1 MALLDKKGYG
11 QVEPNHL
18 AGQKSGMIFA
28 QLPVKKEI
36 TTVQNGMFM
45 KYDVAAGEINLNGNG
60 EYMLVYSEV
69 KLYDPRETHKDFA
82 LTKAQSVD
90 GKIYPRLIG
99 TFPGDIITTNLVDV
113 TTAKG
118 SLAKKFLQVDSNTGI
133 LKEVQDSAAKA
144 ELALWQVIKETTM
157 PDGQYALKI
166 VKVRN

>member
-45 KYDVAAGEINLNGNG
+45 KYDVAAGEINLDGNG

-69 KLYDPRETHKDFA
+69 KLYDPRETHKDFV
-82 LTKAQSVD
+82 LTKDQSVD

-133 LKEVQDSAAKA
+133 LKEVTSSAS
-144 ELALWQVIKETTM
+144 EDLALWQVIKETTM

>member
-1 MALLDKKGYG
+1 MALLEKKGYG

-28 QLPVKKEI
+28 QLPVANGI
-36 TTVQNGMFM
+36 DTVQNGMFM
-45 KYDVAAGEINLNGNG
+45 KYDLGAGEINLDGNG

-69 KLYDPRETHKDFA
+69 KLYDPRETYKDFV
-82 LTKAQSVD
+82 LTKDQSVD

-99 TFPGDIITTNLVDV
+99 TFPGDIITTNLVDME
-113 TTAKG
+113 TAKG
-118 SLAKKFLQVDSNTGI
+118 TRAKKFLQVDSGTGI
-133 LKEVQDSAAKA
+133 LKEVEFGSAEAG
-144 ELALWQVIKETTM
+144 LALWQVIKETTM

>member
-1 MALLDKKGYG
+1 MALLEKKGYG

-28 QLPVKKEI
+28 QLPVKKGI
-36 TTVQNGMFM
+36 DTVQNGMFM
-45 KYDVAAGEINLNGNG
+45 KYDVAAGEINLDGNG

-69 KLYDPRETHKDFA
+69 KLYDPRETHKDFV
-82 LTKAQSVD
+82 LTKDQSVD

-133 LKEVQDSAAKA
+133 LKEVSDSPS
-144 ELALWQVIKETTM
+144 EDLALWQVIKETTM

-166 VKVRN
+166 AKVRN

>member
-28 QLPVKKEI
+28 QLPVANGI
-36 TTVQNGMFM
+36 DTVQNGMFM

-69 KLYDPRETHKDFA
+69 KLYDPRETYKDFV
-82 LTKAQSVD
+82 LTKDQSVD

-99 TFPGDIITTNLVDV
+99 TFPGDIITTNLVDME
-113 TTAKG
+113 TAKG
-118 SLAKKFLQVDSNTGI
+118 TRAKKFLQVDSTTGI
-133 LKEVQDSAAKA
+133 LKEASVPED
-144 ELALWQVIKETTM
+144 ELALWQVVKETTM

>member
-1 MALLDKKGYG
+1 MALLEKKGYG

-45 KYDVAAGEINLNGNG
+45 KYDVAAGEINLDGNG

-69 KLYDPRETHKDFA
+69 KLYDPRETYKDFV
-82 LTKAQSVD
+82 LTKDQSVD

-118 SLAKKFLQVDSNTGI
+118 SLAKKFLQVDSTTGI
-133 LKEVQDSAAKA
+133 LKETSSAD
-144 ELALWQVIKETTM
+144 EDLALWQVVKETTM

>member
-1 MALLDKKGYG
+1 MALLDKKAYG
-11 QVEPNHL
+11 QVEPNNL
-18 AGQKSGMIFA
+18 AGKKSGMIFA
-28 QLPVKKEI
+28 QLPVANSI
-36 TTVQNGMFM
+36 DTVQNGMFM

-69 KLYDPRETHKDFA
+69 QLSDPRETHKDFA

-133 LKEVQDSAAKA
+133 LKEVTSSADEK
-144 ELALWQVIKETTM
+144 LALWQVVKETTM

>member
-1 MALLDKKGYG
+1 MALLEKKGYG

-28 QLPVKKEI
+28 QLPVANSI
-36 TTVQNGMFM
+36 DTVQNGMFM
-45 KYDVAAGEINLNGNG
+45 KYDLGAGEINLDGNG

-69 KLYDPRETHKDFA
+69 KLYDPRETYKDFA
-82 LTKAQSVD
+82 LTKAQSAD
-90 GKIYPRLIG
+90 GKIYPRLFG

-118 SLAKKFLQVDSNTGI
+118 SRAKKFLQVDSATGI
-133 LKEVQDSAAKA
+133 LKEVESPVE
-144 ELALWQVIKETTM
+144 ELALWQIIKETTM

-166 VKVRN
+166 AKVRN

>member
-28 QLPVKKEI
+28 QLPVANSI
-36 TTVQNGMFM
+36 DTVQNGMFM

-99 TFPGDIITTNLVDV
+99 TFPGDIITTNLVDM

-118 SLAKKFLQVDSNTGI
+118 TRAKKLLQVDSTTGF
-133 LKEVQDSAAKA
+133 LKEVTSSAS
-144 ELALWQVIKETTM
+144 EDLALWQVVKETTM

>member
-1 MALLDKKGYG
+1 MALLEKKGYG

-69 KLYDPRETHKDFA
+69 KLYDPRETYKDFV
-82 LTKAQSVD
+82 LTKDQSVD

-118 SLAKKFLQVDSNTGI
+118 SLAKKFLQVDSTTGF
-133 LKEVQDSAAKA
+133 LKEVTSSAS
-144 ELALWQVIKETTM
+144 EDLALWQVVKETTM

>member
-45 KYDVAAGEINLNGNG
+45 KYDVAAGEINLDGNG

-69 KLYDPRETHKDFA
+69 KLYDPRETYKDFV
-82 LTKAQSVD
+82 LTKDQSVD

-133 LKEVQDSAAKA
+133 LKEVTSSAS
-144 ELALWQVIKETTM
+144 EDLALWQVVKETTM

>member
-1 MALLDKKGYG
+1 MALLEKKGYG

-45 KYDVAAGEINLNGNG
+45 KYDVAAGEINLDGNG

-69 KLYDPRETHKDFA
+69 KLYDPRETYKDFV
-82 LTKAQSVD
+82 LTKDQSVD

-133 LKEVQDSAAKA
+133 LKEVTSSA
-144 ELALWQVIKETTM
+144 EEDLALWQVVKETTM

>member
-1 MALLDKKGYG
+1 MALLEKKGYG

-118 SLAKKFLQVDSNTGI
+118 SLAKKFLQVDSTTGF
-133 LKEVQDSAAKA
+133 LKEVTSSAS
-144 ELALWQVIKETTM
+144 EDLALWQVVKETTM

>member
-1 MALLDKKGYG
+1 MALLGKKGYG

-28 QLPVKKEI
+28 QLPVANSI
-36 TTVQNGMFM
+36 DTVQNGMFM
-45 KYDVAAGEINLNGNG
+45 KYDVAAGEINLDGNG

-69 KLYDPRETHKDFA
+69 KLYDPRETYKDFV
-82 LTKAQSVD
+82 LTKDQSVD

-118 SLAKKFLQVDSNTGI
+118 SLAKKFLQVDSTTGF
-133 LKEVQDSAAKA
+133 LKEVTSSADEK
-144 ELALWQVIKETTM
+144 LALWQVVKETTM

>member
-1 MALLDKKGYG
+1 MALLEKKGYG

-69 KLYDPRETHKDFA
+69 KLYDPRETYKDFV
-82 LTKAQSVD
+82 LTKDQSVD

-118 SLAKKFLQVDSNTGI
+118 SLAKKFLQVDSTTGF
-133 LKEVQDSAAKA
+133 LKEVSDSPKE
-144 ELALWQVIKETTM
+144 ELALWQVVKETTM

>member
-1 MALLDKKGYG
+1 MALLEKKGYG

-28 QLPVKKEI
+28 QLPVANSI
-36 TTVQNGMFM
+36 DTVQNGMFM
-45 KYDVAAGEINLNGNG
+45 KYDVAAGEINLDGNG

-133 LKEVQDSAAKA
+133 LKEVTSSADEK
-144 ELALWQVIKETTM
+144 LALWQVVKETTM

>member
-1 MALLDKKGYG
+1 MALLEKKGYG

-45 KYDVAAGEINLNGNG
+45 KYDVAAGEINLDGNG

-118 SLAKKFLQVDSNTGI
+118 SLAKKFLQVDSTTGF
-133 LKEVQDSAAKA
+133 LKEVSDSPKE
-144 ELALWQVIKETTM
+144 ELALWQVVKETTM

>member
-1 MALLDKKGYG
+1 MALLGKKGYG

-28 QLPVKKEI
+28 QLPVANSI
-36 TTVQNGMFM
+36 DTVQNGMFM
-45 KYDVAAGEINLNGNG
+45 KYDVAAGEINLDGNG

-118 SLAKKFLQVDSNTGI
+118 SLAKKFLQVDSDTGI
-133 LKEVQDSAAKA
+133 LKEVASDPVAT
-144 ELALWQVIKETTM
+144 LPLWQVVKETTM

>member
-1 MALLDKKGYG
+1 MALLEKKGYG

-45 KYDVAAGEINLNGNG
+45 KYDVAAGEINLDGNG

-113 TTAKG
+113 TTGKG
-118 SLAKKFLQVDSNTGI
+118 SLAKKFLQVDAATGI
-133 LKEVQDSAAKA
+133 LKEVSDSAKP
-144 ELALWQVIKETTM
+144 ELALWQVVKETTM

>member
-1 MALLDKKGYG
+1 MALLEKKGYG

-28 QLPVKKEI
+28 QLPVANGI
-36 TTVQNGMFM
+36 DTVQNGMFM
-45 KYDVAAGEINLNGNG
+45 KYDVGAGEINLNGNG

-69 KLYDPRETHKDFA
+69 KLYDPRETHKDFV
-82 LTKAQSVD
+82 LTKDQSVD

-118 SLAKKFLQVDSNTGI
+118 SLAKKFLQVDSTTGF
-133 LKEVQDSAAKA
+133 LKEVTSSADEK
-144 ELALWQVIKETTM
+144 LALWQVVKETTM

>member
-45 KYDVAAGEINLNGNG
+45 KYDVAAGEINLDGNG

-69 KLYDPRETHKDFA
+69 KLYDPRETYKDFV
-82 LTKAQSVD
+82 LTKDQSVD

-118 SLAKKFLQVDSNTGI
+118 SLAKKFLQVDSTTGF
-133 LKEVQDSAAKA
+133 LKEVTSSAA
-144 ELALWQVIKETTM
+144 EDLALWQVVKETTM

>member
-1 MALLDKKGYG
+1 MALLEKKGYG

-28 QLPVKKEI
+28 QLPVKKGI
-36 TTVQNGMFM
+36 DTVQNGMFM
-45 KYDVAAGEINLNGNG
+45 KYDVAAGEINLDGNG

-69 KLYDPRETHKDFA
+69 KLYDPRETYKDFV
-82 LTKAQSVD
+82 LTKDQSVD

-99 TFPGDIITTNLVDV
+99 TFPGDIITTNLVDM

-118 SLAKKFLQVDSNTGI
+118 TRAKKFLQVDSTTGI
-133 LKEVQDSAAKA
+133 LKEVTSSA
-144 ELALWQVIKETTM
+144 EEDLALWQVVKETTM

>member
-45 KYDVAAGEINLNGNG
+45 KYDVAAGEINLDGNG

-69 KLYDPRETHKDFA
+69 KLYDPRETYKDFA

-118 SLAKKFLQVDSNTGI
+118 SLAKKFLQVDSTTGI
-133 LKEVQDSAAKA
+133 LKEVASSPVE
-144 ELALWQVIKETTM
+144 ELALWQVVKETTM

>member
-1 MALLDKKGYG
+1 MALLEKKGYG

-45 KYDVAAGEINLNGNG
+45 KYDVAAGEINLDGNG

-69 KLYDPRETHKDFA
+69 KLYDPRETYKDFV
-82 LTKAQSVD
+82 LTKDQSVD

-118 SLAKKFLQVDSNTGI
+118 SLAKKFLQVDSTTGF
-133 LKEVQDSAAKA
+133 LKEVSSSAD
-144 ELALWQVIKETTM
+144 EDLALWQVVKETTM

>member
-1 MALLDKKGYG
+1 MALLEKKGYG

-28 QLPVKKEI
+28 QLPVKKGI
-36 TTVQNGMFM
+36 DTVQNGMFM
-45 KYDVAAGEINLNGNG
+45 KYDVAAGEINLDGNG

-69 KLYDPRETHKDFA
+69 KLYDPRETYKDFV
-82 LTKAQSVD
+82 LTKDQSVD

-99 TFPGDIITTNLVDV
+99 TFPGDIITTNLVDME
-113 TTAKG
+113 TAKG
-118 SLAKKFLQVDSNTGI
+118 TRAKKFLQVDSDTGI
-133 LKEVQDSAAKA
+133 LKEASVPVA
-144 ELALWQVIKETTM
+144 ELALWQVVKETTM

>member
-1 MALLDKKGYG
+1 MALLGKKGYG

-45 KYDVAAGEINLNGNG
+45 KYDLGAGEINLDGNG

-69 KLYDPRETHKDFA
+69 KLYDPRETHKDFV
-82 LTKAQSVD
+82 LTKDQSVD

-118 SLAKKFLQVDSNTGI
+118 SLAKKFLQVDSTTGF
-133 LKEVQDSAAKA
+133 LKEVTSSAS
-144 ELALWQVIKETTM
+144 EDLALWQVVKETTM

>member
-1 MALLDKKGYG
+1 MALLGKKGYG

-28 QLPVKKEI
+28 QLPVANSI
-36 TTVQNGMFM
+36 DTVQNGMFM
-45 KYDVAAGEINLNGNG
+45 KYDVAAGEINLDGNG

-69 KLYDPRETHKDFA
+69 KLYDPRETYKDFV
-82 LTKAQSVD
+82 LTKDQSVD

-99 TFPGDIITTNLVDV
+99 TFPGDIITTNLVDME
-113 TTAKG
+113 TAKG
-118 SLAKKFLQVDSNTGI
+118 TRAKKFLQVDSDTGI
-133 LKEVQDSAAKA
+133 LKEVTSSAS
-144 ELALWQVIKETTM
+144 EDLALWQVVKETTM

>member
-1 MALLDKKGYG
+1 MALLNKKGYG

-45 KYDVAAGEINLNGNG
+45 KYDVAAGEINLDGNG

-118 SLAKKFLQVDSNTGI
+118 SLAKKFLQVDSTTGF
-133 LKEVQDSAAKA
+133 LKEVTSSAS
-144 ELALWQVIKETTM
+144 EDLALWQVVKETTM

>member
-1 MALLDKKGYG
+1 MALLEKKGYG

-28 QLPVKKEI
+28 QLPVANSI
-36 TTVQNGMFM
+36 DTVQNGMFM
-45 KYDVAAGEINLNGNG
+45 KYDVAAGEINLDGNG

-99 TFPGDIITTNLVDV
+99 TFPGDIITTNLVDME
-113 TTAKG
+113 TAKG
-118 SLAKKFLQVDSNTGI
+118 TRAKKFLQVDSDTGI
-133 LKEVQDSAAKA
+133 LKEASVPVA
-144 ELALWQVIKETTM
+144 ELALWQVVKETTM

>member
-1 MALLDKKGYG
+1 MALLEKKGYG

-28 QLPVKKEI
+28 QLPVANSI
-36 TTVQNGMFM
+36 DTVQNGMFM

-69 KLYDPRETHKDFA
+69 KLYDPRETYKDFV
-82 LTKAQSVD
+82 LTKDQSVD

-118 SLAKKFLQVDSNTGI
+118 SLAKKFLQVDSTTGF
-133 LKEVQDSAAKA
+133 LKEVSDSPV
-144 ELALWQVIKETTM
+144 EGLALWQVVKETTM

>member
-1 MALLDKKGYG
+1 MALLEKKGYG

-45 KYDVAAGEINLNGNG
+45 KYDVAAGEINLDGNG

-69 KLYDPRETHKDFA
+69 KLYDPRETYKDFV
-82 LTKAQSVD
+82 LTKDQSVD

-99 TFPGDIITTNLVDV
+99 TFPGDIITTNLVDM

-118 SLAKKFLQVDSNTGI
+118 TRAKKLLQVDSTTGF
-133 LKEVQDSAAKA
+133 LKEVTSSAS
-144 ELALWQVIKETTM
+144 EDLALWQVVKETTM

>member
-28 QLPVKKEI
+28 QLPVVNSVE
-36 TTVQNGMFM
+36 TVQNGMFM
-45 KYDVAAGEINLNGNG
+45 KYDLGAGEINLDGNG

-118 SLAKKFLQVDSNTGI
+118 SRAKKFLQVDSASGI
-133 LKEVQDSAAKA
+133 LKEVEIGSAD
-144 ELALWQVIKETTM
+144 EDLALWQIIKETTM

-166 VKVRN
+166 AKVRN

>member
-1 MALLDKKGYG
+1 MALLEKKGYG

-45 KYDVAAGEINLNGNG
+45 KYDVAAGEINLDGNG

-69 KLYDPRETHKDFA
+69 KLYDPRETYKDFV
-82 LTKAQSVD
+82 LTKDQSVD

-118 SLAKKFLQVDSNTGI
+118 SLAKKFLQVDSTTGI
-133 LKEVQDSAAKA
+133 LKEVASSPVE
-144 ELALWQVIKETTM
+144 ELALWQVVKETTM

>member
-1 MALLDKKGYG
+1 MALLEKKGYG

-45 KYDVAAGEINLNGNG
+45 KYDLGAGEINLDGNG

-69 KLYDPRETHKDFA
+69 KLYDPRETHKDFV
-82 LTKAQSVD
+82 LTKDQSVD

-99 TFPGDIITTNLVDV
+99 TFPGDIITTNLVDMEA
-113 TTAKG
+113 AKG
-118 SLAKKFLQVDSNTGI
+118 SRAKKFLQVDSTTGF
-133 LKEVQDSAAKA
+133 LKEASVPVE

-166 VKVRN
+166 AKVRN

>member
-1 MALLDKKGYG
+1 MALLEKKGYG

-28 QLPVKKEI
+28 QLPVANSI
-36 TTVQNGMFM
+36 DTVQNGMFM
-45 KYDVAAGEINLNGNG
+45 KYDVAAGEINLDGNG

-69 KLYDPRETHKDFA
+69 KLYDPRETYKDFV
-82 LTKAQSVD
+82 LTKDQSVD

-99 TFPGDIITTNLVDV
+99 TFPGDIITTNLVDM

-118 SLAKKFLQVDSNTGI
+118 TRAKKFLQVDSDTGI
-133 LKEVQDSAAKA
+133 LKEVTSSAS
-144 ELALWQVIKETTM
+144 EDLALWQVVKETTM

>member
-69 KLYDPRETHKDFA
+69 KLYDPRETYKDFV
-82 LTKAQSVD
+82 LTKDQSVD

-118 SLAKKFLQVDSNTGI
+118 SLAKKFLQVDSTTGI
-133 LKEVQDSAAKA
+133 LKEVASSPV
-144 ELALWQVIKETTM
+144 EESALWQVVKETTM

>member
-1 MALLDKKGYG
+1 MALLEKKGYG

-45 KYDVAAGEINLNGNG
+45 KYDVAAGEINLDGNG

-69 KLYDPRETHKDFA
+69 KLYDPRETHKDFV
-82 LTKAQSVD
+82 LTKDQSVD

-118 SLAKKFLQVDSNTGI
+118 SLAKKFLQVDSTTGF
-133 LKEVQDSAAKA
+133 LKEVTSSAS
-144 ELALWQVIKETTM
+144 EDLALWQVVKETTM

>member
-1 MALLDKKGYG
+1 MALLEKKGYG

-28 QLPVKKEI
+28 QLPVANGI
-36 TTVQNGMFM
+36 DTVQNGMFM
-45 KYDVAAGEINLNGNG
+45 KYDLGAGEINLNGNG

-118 SLAKKFLQVDSNTGI
+118 SLAKKFLQVDKSTGI
-133 LKEVQDSAAKA
+133 LKEVASDPVA
-144 ELALWQVIKETTM
+144 ELALWQVVKETTM

>member
-1 MALLDKKGYG
+1 MALLEKKGYG

-69 KLYDPRETHKDFA
+69 KLYDPRETYKDFV
-82 LTKAQSVD
+82 LTKDQSVD

-118 SLAKKFLQVDSNTGI
+118 SLAKKFLQVDSTTGI
-133 LKEVQDSAAKA
+133 LKEVASSPVE
-144 ELALWQVIKETTM
+144 ELALWQVVKETTM